1 MRNNLQVVFKGV
13 DTAYKAVMKP
23 VEGTILT
30 VAKDAAK
37 AAVNKAEETDD
48 CVEVMEYTIAEAEK
62 SLNNTP
68 NLLAVLKE
76 VGVVDSGGKGLL
88 CVYEGFLKG
97 LTGQTIEAKKK
108 S

>member
-1 MRNNLQVVFKGV
+1 
-13 DTAYKAVMKP
+13 MKP

-37 AAVNKAEETDD
+37 AAVNKAETDD

-88 CVYEGFLKG
+88 CVYEGLKG

>member
-1 MRNNLQVVFKGV
+1 
-13 DTAYKAVMKP
+13 MKP

-76 VGVVDSGGKGLL
+76 VGVVDSGGKAYYV
-88 CVYEGFLKG
+88 CMK
-97 LTGQTIEAKKK
+97 A

>member
-1 MRNNLQVVFKGV
+1 
-13 DTAYKAVMKP
+13 MKP

-37 AAVNKAEETDD
+37 AAVNKAEETVHTHIVSLYHHYLLHQLLLIRQVDLAYYLMIFQL
-48 CVEVMEYTIAEAEK
+48 VMEYTIAEAEK

-76 VGVVDSGGKGLL
+76 VGVVDSGGKGFYYT
-88 CVYEGFLKG
+88 VEIMFFMY
-97 LTGQTIEAKKK
+97 
-108 S
+108 